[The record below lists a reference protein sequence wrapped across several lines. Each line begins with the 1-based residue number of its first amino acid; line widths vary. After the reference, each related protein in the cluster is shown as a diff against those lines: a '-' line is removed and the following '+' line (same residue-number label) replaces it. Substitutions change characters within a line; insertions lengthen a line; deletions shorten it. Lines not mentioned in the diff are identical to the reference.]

1 MNRPPAR
8 ARPFSP
14 GNPACTVCHGSG
26 WEPLSSGRRVC
37 PVCIPPLRG
46 FDGVDDFVQLPA
58 DTSRAP
64 EPVDWWL
71 LGLICAGCL
80 ALLVL
85 GFVLGLSWPLL

>member
-1 MNRPPAR
+1 M
-8 ARPFSP
+8 
-14 GNPACTVCHGSG
+14 T
-26 WEPLSSGRRVC
+26 
-37 PVCIPPLRG
+37 
-46 FDGVDDFVQLPA
+46 

-64 EPVDWWL
+64 EACDWWL